1 MRTEKLEYDYSR
13 EKSKLVFDC
22 EEARFKM
29 QHAQKQ
35 LDQAIAEKN
44 DAMDYVERIKEKDQE
59 LPLNMQTIQTLRQK
73 VPHLEVEL
81 AKALRESKLL
91 ESLQQIEEGN
101 VPAASLMNF
110 LSFIFQVRPQL
121 ED

>member
-1 MRTEKLEYDYSR
+1 MN
-13 EKSKLVFDC
+13 
-22 EEARFKM
+22 
-29 QHAQKQ
+29 
-35 LDQAIAEKN
+35 I
-44 DAMDYVERIKEKDQE
+44 
-59 LPLNMQTIQTLRQK
+59 QTISALRQK
-73 VPHLEVEL
+73 VHHLEIEL

-121 ED
+121 NEQYFTYLKELFDGAQYRLIEAYETRIGSLNQMNTALITQLKEQNYEL